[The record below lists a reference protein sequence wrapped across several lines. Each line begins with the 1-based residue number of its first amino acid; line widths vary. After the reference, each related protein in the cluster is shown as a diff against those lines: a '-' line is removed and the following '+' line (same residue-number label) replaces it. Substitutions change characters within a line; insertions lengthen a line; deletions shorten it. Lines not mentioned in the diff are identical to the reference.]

1 MFLCTLKLKMDI
13 YFRKGVSY
21 KRFILFGSSWHH
33 TVWKL
38 YRNKPKKKQWWVNWE
53 LIKNWWFNCTFR
65 MQNWYR
71 EYIIVDFT
79 SFFFSLQLAL
89 KYHHQNMFSII
100 WLLDFV
106 SVKKKIKHFLVQAF
120 SFWHLREALNLKL
133 TKDNQVSYY
142 FGRMLRW
149 SIGFS

>member
-1 MFLCTLKLKMDI
+1 MGVPGIIQFENCIEINQKKNNDGWIENWLKID
-13 YFRKGVSY
+13 G
-21 KRFILFGSSWHH
+21 
-33 TVWKL
+33 
-38 YRNKPKKKQWWVNWE
+38 
-53 LIKNWWFNCTFR
+53 LIALLECKTDQIFK
-65 MQNWYR
+65 YR

>member
-1 MFLCTLKLKMDI
+1 MGVPGIIQFENCIEINQKKNNDGWIENWLKID
-13 YFRKGVSY
+13 G
-21 KRFILFGSSWHH
+21 
-33 TVWKL
+33 
-38 YRNKPKKKQWWVNWE
+38 
-53 LIKNWWFNCTFR
+53 LIALLGCKTDQIFK
-65 MQNWYR
+65 YR

-106 SVKKKIKHFLVQAF
+106 SVKKKIKHFLVQVF